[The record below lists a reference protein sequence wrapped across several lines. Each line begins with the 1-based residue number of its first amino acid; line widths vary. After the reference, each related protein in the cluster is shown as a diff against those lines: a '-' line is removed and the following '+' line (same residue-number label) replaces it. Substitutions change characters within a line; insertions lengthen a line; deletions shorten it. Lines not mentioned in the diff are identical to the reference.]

1 MVVNKIN
8 RTRKSLTGAQSAA
21 EAIRQVDVDVV
32 AAYPI
37 TPQTPIVQEY
47 AQFVSDGIVKTEM
60 IQVESEHS
68 AMSAVVG
75 AAAAGARA
83 STATSSQ
90 GLALMWEIVAIASSL
105 RLPIVMNVVNRAISG
120 PLNIHCDHSDAM
132 AMRDLGWI
140 MLFSENPQ
148 EVYYNNIL
156 AFKIAEDPRVFL
168 PIAVNQD
175 GFITSHCV
183 EAVDVF
189 DDEFVKNY
197 VGPNRSPYSLLDFHN
212 PISVGEWAMPSHY
225 FEFRVSVQK
234 AIEGA
239 IPVIEEI
246 FNDFYDKTGVKFDFF
261 EGYMVEDAEIVFV
274 SMNSTSGTIRY
285 VVNKLREKGE
295 KVGAIN
301 VRVYRPFVIEKF
313 LKLIPSAKFLIV
325 MDRSLSFGTTG
336 SPLYQDITSGLFT
349 AKKNILVNDYIYGLG
364 GRDITDKDIE
374 EVYEHAKY
382 SLKEGITGQLV
393 YVGLNPDFLK

>member
-1 MVVNKIN
+1 MLVIDKV
-8 RTRKSLTGAQSAA
+8 RKSLTGAQAAA
-21 EAIRQVDVDVV
+21 EAMRQVDIDVI

-47 AQFVSDGIVKTEM
+47 AQFVADGIVKTEM

-75 AAAAGARA
+75 AASAGARA
-83 STATSSQ
+83 TTATSSQ

-105 RLPIVMNVVNRAISG
+105 RLPIVMNIVNRAISG

-132 AMRDLGWI
+132 AIRDLGWI

-148 EVYYNNIL
+148 DVYYNNIL

-168 PIAVNQD
+168 PVAVNQD

-183 EAVDVF
+183 EAVNVF

-197 VGPNRSPYSLLDFHN
+197 VGPNKFPYSLLDFQN
-212 PISVGEWAMPSHY
+212 PISVGEWAMPTHY

-234 AIEGA
+234 AMENS
-239 IPVIEEI
+239 IPVIEEV
-246 FNDFYDKTGVKFDFF
+246 FKDFYDKTGVKFDFF
-261 EGYMVEDAEIVFV
+261 EGYMTDDAEIVFV

-285 VVNKLREKGE
+285 VVNKLRNKGE
-295 KVGAIN
+295 KVGAVN
-301 VRVYRPFVIEKF
+301 VRVFRPFVVEK
-313 LKLIPSAKFLIV
+313 LINTIPSAKFLIV
-325 MDRSLSFGTTG
+325 MDRALSFGTTG
-336 SPLYQDITSGLFT
+336 SPLYQDITSGLF
-349 AKKNILVNDYIYGLG
+349 AAQKEMLVNDYVYGLG

-374 EVYEHAKY
+374 EVYKHAKY
-382 SLKEGITGQLV
+382 SLKEGIAGQIA
-393 YVGLNPDFLK
+393 YVGLNPENVKK

>member
-1 MVVNKIN
+1 MSVVNKV
-8 RTRKSLTGAQSAA
+8 RKSLTGAQAAA
-21 EAIRQVDVDVV
+21 EAMRQADLDVV

-47 AQFVSDGIVKTEM
+47 AQFVADGIVKTEM

-105 RLPIVMNVVNRAISG
+105 RLPIVMNLVNRAISG

-132 AMRDLGWI
+132 AIRDLGWI

-148 EVYYNNIL
+148 DVYYNNIL

-168 PIAVNQD
+168 PVAVNQD

-183 EAVDVF
+183 EAVEVL
-189 DDEFVKNY
+189 DDNFVKEFL
-197 VGPNRSPYSLLDFHN
+197 GPNKYPYSLLDFDK
-212 PISVGEWAMPSHY
+212 PISAGEWAMPSHY
-225 FEFRVSVQK
+225 FEFRVEIQK
-234 AIEGA
+234 AIENSV
-239 IPVIEEI
+239 PVIEEI
-246 FNDFYDKTGVKFDFF
+246 FSDFYKKIGVKFDFF
-261 EGYMVEDAEIVFV
+261 EGYMTDDAEIVFV
-274 SMNSTSGTIRY
+274 SMNSTSGTVRY
-285 VVNKLREKGE
+285 VVNKLREKGK
-295 KVGAIN
+295 KVGSVN
-301 VRVYRPFVIEKF
+301 VRVYRPFVIEK
-313 LKLIPSAKFLIV
+313 LVEIIPSAKYIAV
-325 MDRSLSFGTTG
+325 MDRALSFGTTG
-336 SPLYQDITSGLFT
+336 SPLYQDITSGLY
-349 AKKNILVNDYIYGLG
+349 ALGKNLIVNDYVYGLG

-374 EVYEHAKY
+374 EIYNHAEY
-382 SLKEGITGQLV
+382 SLKEGIKGQII
-393 YVGLNPDFLK
+393 YVGLNPNFIVK

>member
-1 MVVNKIN
+1 MLVIDKV
-8 RTRKSLTGAQSAA
+8 RKSLTGAQAAA
-21 EAIRQVDVDVV
+21 EAMRQVDIDVI

-47 AQFVSDGIVKTEM
+47 AQFVADGIVKTEM

-75 AAAAGARA
+75 AASAGARA
-83 STATSSQ
+83 TTATSSQ

-105 RLPIVMNVVNRAISG
+105 RLPIVMNIVNRAISG

-132 AMRDLGWI
+132 AIRDLGWI

-148 EVYYNNIL
+148 DVYYNNIL

-168 PIAVNQD
+168 PVAVNQD

-183 EAVDVF
+183 EAVNVF

-197 VGPNRSPYSLLDFHN
+197 VGPNKFPYSLLDFQN
-212 PISVGEWAMPSHY
+212 PISVGEWAMPTHY

-234 AIEGA
+234 AMENS
-239 IPVIEEI
+239 IPVIEEV
-246 FNDFYDKTGVKFDFF
+246 FKDFYDKTGVKFDFF
-261 EGYMVEDAEIVFV
+261 EGYMTDDAEIVFV

-285 VVNKLREKGE
+285 VVNKLRNKGE
-295 KVGAIN
+295 KVGAVN
-301 VRVYRPFVIEKF
+301 VRVFRPFVVEK
-313 LKLIPSAKFLIV
+313 LINTIPSAKFLIV
-325 MDRSLSFGTTG
+325 MDRALSFGTTG
-336 SPLYQDITSGLFT
+336 SPLYQDITSGLF
-349 AKKNILVNDYIYGLG
+349 AAQKEMLVNDYVYGLG

-374 EVYEHAKY
+374 EVYKHAKY
-382 SLKEGITGQLV
+382 SLKEGIAGQIA
-393 YVGLNPDFLK
+393 YVGLNPEFVKK